1 MKKSTII
8 ALVSA
13 CAILL
18 SGCADRQ
25 AESNK
30 PCALD
35 ALRAQ
40 NNIDNSDNSDNSENK
55 DYSEIPC
62 DRHPHHPEMGGSD
75 VNELF
80 DIAVSYANWTEN
92 REIYFLGLNADK
104 LSINSVQHLP
114 IFKFDTLQELEN
126 FKTKYADVL
135 SMNSGYGEVSSFN
148 ETTEKYDSTFFEENT
163 LMLTYVT
170 SGSGSDRFG
179 VNSIFCD
186 GNSFVIHVEQTN
198 SPEIGTCDMAGWFI
212 TVAVPDSMVKNCT
225 SFDADFNNIG

>member
-1 MKKSTII
+1 
-8 ALVSA
+8 
-13 CAILL
+13 
-18 SGCADRQ
+18 
-25 AESNK
+25 
-30 PCALD
+30 
-35 ALRAQ
+35 
-40 NNIDNSDNSDNSENK
+40 
-55 DYSEIPC
+55 
-62 DRHPHHPEMGGSD
+62 MGGTD

-126 FKTKYADVL
+126 FKTQFADVL
-135 SMNSGYGEVSSFN
+135 SMNSGYDEVSSFN
-148 ETTEKYDSTFFEENT
+148 ETTAKYDSTFFEENT